1 MKQLFRKTFIAALTL
16 VAILFQPSC
25 AVQQPDHPY
34 SAGEKFAQ
42 GFGLD
47 DPKDVCEHG
56 FRKIYFFV
64 KSEGEML
71 EPLAQWDCLDEDS
84 AYEVS
89 LLEEYSGQRE
99 NAAINQEYER
109 IMKKYRVEGWGLRGN
124 SWVRWIEED

>member
-1 MKQLFRKTFIAALTL
+1 MKHLFRKTSISALAL
-16 VAILFQPSC
+16 VAILFQTSC
-25 AVQQPDHPY
+25 AVQYPDLPY
-34 SAGEKFAQ
+34 STGEKFAQ

-47 DPKDVCEHG
+47 DPNDVCKHG

-64 KSEGEML
+64 KSEAKIL

-124 SWVRWIEED
+124 SWVHWIEED